1 LNPVNQH
8 IEKNTTPK
16 DSSGVKGS
24 FFQPKLTVNQ
34 PNDTYEQ
41 EADLMADKVMRMS
54 LPDANNAVFFKPSAN
69 SIQRKCQHC
78 EEEDDKKLHRKE
90 SSNGEVQ
97 SSSELDSYV
106 SSLSSSGQ
114 GLPQSSRSF
123 FEPRFGHDFSNVRIH
138 TDSVAAKSAQSI
150 NALAYT
156 TGNNIVFN
164 SGQYSPETPSGQK
177 LMAHELTHVVQ
188 QNTNVQSKKIQR
200 ANNGFD
206 ITGINPGGEANVIYF
221 DQGSATID
229 ASQLPKIAPLAAPPK
244 KNLTLIGTSSE
255 EGTAGGN
262 LAIINNR
269 INAVDTELFKAGQ
282 RGIRTHTPQAAAGE
296 GNLNYRTVRAVEVID
311 TPGVVP
317 VGGVQPA
324 AAPPCAVSVA
334 NPNPEVTACGPTFG
348 NAFPVGNTWIADTIT
363 KVTANDP
370 QAVIEMN
377 TLFPGVL
384 HPTILDHLKNDISPQ
399 YQKLPAQH
407 QCHNTCD
414 GGCSR
419 PAFNDNVGA
428 ASMMTLC
435 SPGFLTNNNN
445 DENAQT
451 LVHENLH
458 GTPNVATVDTAYATT
473 RLIGS
478 LTGAQALQNTDSWV
492 LLIMRLGSKVATPV
506 PVADKYAGV
515 TVGAGSEEEFA
526 KRAVAFLEQW
536 LLTAEFDSSLL
547 YNAIAKNI
555 GRGGGWD
562 PADAWA
568 AFGVHRL
575 APLFGLKDPGAAAPF
590 LNTPRN
596 IDKVRMAGIYDRYT
610 SMRQA
615 VYLKPLTVTKND
627 VVPDGWAPN
636 LGNTITVTTPF
647 FAMSDTDAVLHLMK
661 LISISIGNIPP
672 ALVKAYADG
681 ADQLRQNR
689 GGIGP

>member
-1 LNPVNQH
+1 MEGTKQNISKPASPVQSVGA
-8 IEKNTTPK
+8 KP
-16 DSSGVKGS
+16 S
-24 FFQPKLTVNQ
+24 FFQPKLSINQ
-34 PNDTYEQ
+34 PNDIYEQ
-41 EADLMADKVMRMS
+41 EADQMADKVMRMID
-54 LPDANNAVFFKPSAN
+54 PAINRNNFFKPSN
-69 SIQRKCQHC
+69 NTIQRKCQHC

-90 SSNGEVQ
+90 SSGSEVQ
-97 SSSELDSYV
+97 GSNELDSYV

-114 GLPQSSRSF
+114 SLPQSSRSF

-156 TGNNIVFN
+156 TGNDIVFN
-164 SGQYSPETPSGQK
+164 SGQYSPETSSGQK
-177 LMAHELTHVVQ
+177 LIAHELTHVVQ
-188 QNTNVQSKKIQR
+188 QSTNIQSKKIQR

-229 ASQLPKIAPLAAPPK
+229 ASQQPKIKPLAAPPL

-255 EGTAGGN
+255 EGNAAGN

-282 RGIRTHTPQAAAGE
+282 RGVKTHTPQAAAGE

-324 AAPPCAVSVA
+324 AVPPCAVSVA
-334 NPNPEVTACGPTFG
+334 NPNPELTVCEPMFG
-348 NAFPVGNTWIADTIT
+348 NAFPVGDTWINDAIT
-363 KVTANDP
+363 KIEANDP

-384 HPTILDHLKNDISPQ
+384 HPTILDHLKKDISPQ
-399 YQKLPAQH
+399 YKNLPAQH

-414 GGCSR
+414 GRCSR
-419 PAFNDNVGA
+419 PAFNDKVGA

-445 DENAQT
+445 DENAET

-478 LTGAQALQNTDSWV
+478 LTGVQALQNTDSWV

-506 PVADKYAGV
+506 PVADKYAGM
-515 TVGAGSEEEFA
+515 TVGVGSEEEFA

-547 YNAIAKNI
+547 YSAIDKNI

-562 PADAWA
+562 PADDWSPT
-568 AFGVHRL
+568 GVHRL
-575 APLFGLKDPGAAAPF
+575 APLFKLTDPGAASPF
-590 LNTPRN
+590 LKTPAA
-596 IDKVRMAGIYDRYT
+596 IDKVKMAGIFDRYT

-627 VVPDGWAPN
+627 AVPDGWAPN

-647 FAMSDTDAVLHLMK
+647 FGKSDTDAVLHLMK
-661 LISISIGNIPP
+661 LISTSIGNIPA